1 MVSSSLLSRST
12 LSSNCTDMLL
22 RRTRS
27 LSSHSSNNLYSVRF
41 LSTNGGVTVQQFC
54 SVMRESNR
62 KASGLDRFTTIPQK
76 HCEEP
81 AKTNIKRGPRHK
93 QHQVPRGGSTRMS
106 SRREGKRFHGYLLRC
121 FEQRPPT
128 TEKTFRRGENGRNS
142 DHLLFPEAIGPPVA
156 ALWKEASTR
165 KREPVSAVRL
175 QPSHISVHT
184 SRAVGPTTTDFITTC
199 QGCTHTTTQ

>member
-128 TEKTFRRGENGRNS
+128 TENRSDVEKTAVIPITSYFQKPLDHRWQLFGRK
-142 DHLLFPEAIGPPVA
+142 HLQGKTACFGSMPTVQPHFC
-156 ALWKEASTR
+156 SH
-165 KREPVSAVRL
+165 
-175 QPSHISVHT
+175 QPSSWANYH
-184 SRAVGPTTTDFITTC
+184 
-199 QGCTHTTTQ
+199 